1 MVPSPGRSISQWD
14 DVVLSHAVRLEGPLA
29 EDSPQRELSGMG
41 HGRDKEDYLFLELIK
56 MVVEHILLVTTYIV
70 T

>member
-1 MVPSPGRSISQWD
+1 M
-14 DVVLSHAVRLEGPLA
+14 RLGGPLA

-41 HGRDKEDYLFLELIK
+41 HVEIK
-56 MVVEHILLVTTYIV
+56 KTTPPGFRAYKDVVEHILLVTTYMV